1 MSRDIFRLF
10 KPDGKS
16 EDPVAKRRGQLRR
29 AQQTHRR
36 KEKYTK
42 CLEAQLAQATLR
54 ENGLTQEV
62 ERLRST
68 TDALMSYLSQ
78 QGIELPAGS
87 SPGSARD
94 EVHTPYY
101 LPNGDQIANVAIASP
116 PRTFD
121 ELLSN
126 QQQSFNPGN
135 VVTPIAGHSINGHLP
150 QNTDLARARME
161 FVLKLESICLG
172 HIHGDPNKP
181 DEPHGHTFTATMM
194 LESCN
199 LPHNDKGHQT
209 APVAILDR
217 LLRLSP
223 ELCPGTEQT
232 PVQIWEHIQNQPYS
246 DKIDVQRLHLLADKL
261 RDAAKC
267 LGFGAVVESTMVD
280 KLLLEM
286 IRHNGFKP

>member
-1 MSRDIFRLF
+1 MSRDIFRIF

-42 CLEAQLAQATLR
+42 CLEQQLAQAALR

-62 ERLRST
+62 ERLRGT
-68 TDALMSYLSQ
+68 TDALISYLSQ
-78 QGIELPAGS
+78 QGIELPPGLS
-87 SPGSARD
+87 LGSARS
-94 EVHTPYY
+94 EVHTHYSPLYGGHT
-101 LPNGDQIANVAIASP
+101 PNTATTSP
-116 PRTFD
+116 ATTFD
-121 ELLSN
+121 DLLSS
-126 QQQSFNPGN
+126 QQGLNML
-135 VVTPIAGHSINGHLP
+135 TPAAFDTNSHSP
-150 QNTDLARARME
+150 QTSDLDRIRME
-161 FVLKLESICLG
+161 FVLRLESICLG
-172 HIHGDPNKP
+172 HIHGDPNQP
-181 DEPHGHTFTATMM
+181 DDPHGHTFTATMM

-199 LPHNDKGHQT
+199 MPHVDKTSQA

-246 DKIDVQRLHLLADKL
+246 GQIDAQRLDLLADKL

-267 LGFGAVVESTMVD
+267 HGFGAVVESAMVD

-286 IRHNGFKP
+286 VRRGGFKP

>member
-1 MSRDIFRLF
+1 MSRDIFRIF

-36 KEKYTK
+36 KEKYTR
-42 CLEAQLAQATLR
+42 CLEQQLAQAALR

-62 ERLRST
+62 ERLRGT

-78 QGIELPAGS
+78 QGIEVPPGLS
-87 SPGSARD
+87 LGSARG
-94 EVHTPYY
+94 EVHTQYSP
-101 LPNGDQIANVAIASP
+101 LNGGHTPN
-116 PRTFD
+116 
-121 ELLSN
+121 
-126 QQQSFNPGN
+126 SFNM
-135 VVTPIAGHSINGHLP
+135 VTPTALDTNRHSP
-150 QNTDLARARME
+150 QNSDLARIRME
-161 FVLKLESICLG
+161 FVLRLESICLG
-172 HIHGDPNKP
+172 HIHGDPNQP
-181 DEPHGHTFTATMM
+181 DDPHGHTFTATMM

-199 LPHNDKGHQT
+199 MPHNDKTPQA

-246 DKIDVQRLHLLADKL
+246 GQIDAQRLHLLADKL

-267 LGFGAVVESTMVD
+267 HGFGAVVESAMVD
-280 KLLLEM
+280 KLLLETV
-286 IRHNGFKP
+286 RRSGFKP

>member
-1 MSRDIFRLF
+1 MSRDIFRIF

-42 CLEAQLAQATLR
+42 CLEKQLAQAALR
-54 ENGLTQEV
+54 ENGLIQEV
-62 ERLRST
+62 ERLRGT
-68 TDALMSYLSQ
+68 TDALISYLSQ
-78 QGIELPAGS
+78 QGIEFPPGL
-87 SPGSARD
+87 SPGSAQG
-94 EVHTPYY
+94 EVHTQYSSLHGGHFP
-101 LPNGDQIANVAIASP
+101 DVATSP
-116 PRTFD
+116 PTTFD
-121 ELLSN
+121 DLLSN
-126 QQQSFNPGN
+126 QQRLNMI
-135 VVTPIAGHSINGHLP
+135 TPAALDINCRSPHDS
-150 QNTDLARARME
+150 DLDRIRME
-161 FVLKLESICLG
+161 FVLRLESICLG
-172 HIHGDPNKP
+172 HIHGDPNQP
-181 DEPHGHTFTATMM
+181 DDPHGHTFTATMM

-199 LPHNDKGHQT
+199 MPHNGKAPQT

-223 ELCPGTEQT
+223 ELCPGTERT

-246 DKIDVQRLHLLADKL
+246 DQIDTQRLHLLADKL

-267 LGFGAVVESTMVD
+267 HGFGAVVESAMVD

-286 IRHNGFKP
+286 VRHSFKP